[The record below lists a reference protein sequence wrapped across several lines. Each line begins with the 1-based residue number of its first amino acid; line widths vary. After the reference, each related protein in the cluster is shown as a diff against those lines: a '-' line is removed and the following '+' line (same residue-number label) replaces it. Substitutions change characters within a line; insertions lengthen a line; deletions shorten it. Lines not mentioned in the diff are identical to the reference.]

1 MFYDKRSRVGLIM
14 ASLYRQFRSFHVL
27 KRFKALLSQWW
38 NIDLFLI
45 EQSGKGFFYS
55 TETVLN
61 NQVLKALLNSRIF
74 REDFVR
80 CINSLKTSVKLVSGK
95 AYTILW
101 EKTRFNIFAI
111 PLLVNGSLEGFVVC
125 TGFKNQNE
133 KRLTELLSYLNFSPK
148 WIENELSRLK
158 SVNTTDRT
166 YIKQFLSVLAE
177 ESFLLFQQQQQQ
189 RKMIQELRGQVLMEK
204 YEGLLGKSPNMQFL
218 FGVLKKIRRSESTI
232 LIQGENGTGK
242 ELIARAIYS
251 ESPRSKQ
258 PFIAQNCSAFNE
270 NLLESELFGH
280 KKGSFSGA
288 IETKKGLFELAH
300 KGTLFLDEVG
310 DTSPALQAKL
320 LRVLQEGS
328 FFPVGDIKSRKVDV
342 RIIAATNKNLQ
353 KMISKGEFRE
363 DLFYR
368 LNVIGLNIPPL
379 RERLEDIPLLIN
391 HFIEQKSPEQKKKL
405 SREALKELCDYH
417 WPGNVRELQNEIE
430 RLHVLSDEDQIV
442 ISEENLSPKIRSS
455 QARKLPLK
463 LQNLPLKEA
472 LQNLE
477 RSLLIE
483 HLQKQQGN
491 KTKAAKSLG
500 ISRTSI
506 LSKVKEYNLT
516 DYDKVS

>member
-1 MFYDKRSRVGLIM
+1 MP
-14 ASLYRQFRSFHVL
+14 SLYRQFRSFHVL
-27 KRFKALLSQWW
+27 KKFKTLLSQWW
-38 NIDLFLI
+38 NLDLFLI
-45 EQSGKGFFYS
+45 EQSSKGFFYS

-61 NQVLKALLNSRIF
+61 NQILKALLNSHLF

-80 CINSLKTSVKLVSGK
+80 CVDSLKNSVDLVSGK
-95 AYTILW
+95 AYTLLW
-101 EKTRFNIFAI
+101 EKTRFNIFVV
-111 PLLVNGSLEGFVVC
+111 PLLVNDSLEGFVVC

-133 KRLTELLSYLNFSPK
+133 KRLTELLSYLNFPQK
-148 WIENELSRLK
+148 WIKNELSKLK
-158 SVNTTDRT
+158 VINSNDRV
-166 YIKQFLSVLAE
+166 YIKKFLSVLAE
-177 ESFLLFQQQQQQ
+177 ESFLLFQQQQ
-189 RKMIQELRGQVLMEK
+189 RHRNMIQKLRGQVMLEN
-204 YEGLLGKSPNMQFL
+204 YEGMIGKSPNMQFL
-218 FGVLKKIRRSESTI
+218 FKVLKKIKRSESTI

-242 ELIARAIYS
+242 ELIARAIYK
-251 ESPRSKQ
+251 ESPRSKK

-288 IETKKGLFELAH
+288 IGDKKGLFELAH
-300 KGTLFLDEVG
+300 EGTFFLDEVG

-328 FFPVGDIKSRKVDV
+328 FFPVGDTKPRKVDV
-342 RIIAATNKNLQ
+342 RIIAATNKDLQ
-353 KMISKGEFRE
+353 KMLSKEEFRE

-368 LNVIGLNIPPL
+368 LNVINLNIPPL

-391 HFIEQKSPEQKKKL
+391 HFIEQKAPGQKKKL
-405 SREALKELCDYH
+405 SREALKEFCDYP

-430 RLHVLSDEDQIV
+430 RLLVLCDEDQNV
-442 ISEENLSPKIRSS
+442 IPAENLSPKILHFQNRSIS
-455 QARKLPLK
+455 LK
-463 LQNLPLKEA
+463 LQNLPLKKA

-477 RSLLIE
+477 KKLLIE

-506 LSKVKEYNLT
+506 LSKVKEYKLT
-516 DYDKVS
+516 DYDKAS